1 MRRTFIRSAFA
12 AALLMA
18 AAAGATAQVNQ
29 KNSITRDGA
38 RRAIAAAVDAARVK
52 QAPGGVIAVVD
63 DGGNLVAL
71 ERIDGTFAAGA
82 TISIGKARTAALFK
96 KPTKAFEDTINGG
109 RTAMAALPDSFFTPL
124 QGGVPIVIDGQIVGA
139 IGVSGA
145 ASKEQDEELAIAGA
159 AALARNS
166 DEGAH
171 GPAVS
176 YWKAADVTAAFA
188 KGSVLFDGE
197 DGRNYMVHASHRDAA
212 GMAEVHELD
221 ADIIYVLEGA
231 ATFVTGGTAE
241 NLKPTAANEL
251 RGSGIRGGE
260 TRRITK
266 GDVLI
271 VPKGTPHWFQ
281 QVTSPFNYYV
291 VKVR

>member
-1 MRRTFIRSAFA
+1 MRRTILRSAVA
-12 AALLMA
+12 AALVLA
-18 AAAGATAQVNQ
+18 GAAGAVAQVAQ
-29 KNSITRDGA
+29 KNSITLDGA
-38 RRAIAAAVDAARVK
+38 RKAIAAAVTTARAK

-82 TISIGKARTAALFK
+82 SISIGTARTAALFK

-124 QGGVPIVIDGQIVGA
+124 QGGVPITVDGHIIGA

-145 ASKEQDEELAIAGA
+145 ATKEQDEELAIAGA
-159 AALARNS
+159 AALARN
-166 DEGAH
+166 DEG
-171 GPAVS
+171 GRTPAVS

-197 DGRNYMVHASHRDAA
+197 DGRNYMVHASHRDGA

-221 ADIIYVLEGA
+221 ADIIYVLDGS
-231 ATFVTGGTAE
+231 ATFVTGGAAE
-241 NLKPTAANEL
+241 NLKPTAPNEL

-260 TRRITK
+260 TRRIVK

-271 VPKGTPHWFQ
+271 VPRGTPHWFKDVQ
-281 QVTSPFNYYV
+281 GPLNYYV

>member
-1 MRRTFIRSAFA
+1 MRTFVSSVLA
-12 AALLMA
+12 AALVLI
-18 AAAGATAQVNQ
+18 AAAGAMAQVAQ
-29 KNSITRDGA
+29 KKGITLDGA
-38 RRAIAAAVDAARVK
+38 RRAIAASVAAARAK

-71 ERIDGTFAAGA
+71 ERIDGSFAAGA
-82 TISIGKARTAALFK
+82 SISIGKARTAALFK
-96 KPTKAFEDTINGG
+96 RPTKAFEDTINGG

-124 QGGVPIVIDGQIVGA
+124 QGGVPIVVDGQIVGA

-159 AALARNS
+159 AALARN
-166 DEGAH
+166 DEGGHA
-171 GPAVS
+171 PAVS
-176 YWKAADVTAAFA
+176 YWKSADVAAAFV

-221 ADIIYVLEGA
+221 ADIIYVLQGA

-241 NLKPTAANEL
+241 NLKQTAPNEL
-251 RGSGIRGGE
+251 RGSGILGGE
-260 TRRITK
+260 TRHIAK

-281 QVTSPFNYYV
+281 DVKAPFDYYV

>member
-1 MRRTFIRSAFA
+1 
-12 AALLMA
+12 
-18 AAAGATAQVNQ
+18 
-29 KNSITRDGA
+29 
-38 RRAIAAAVDAARVK
+38 
-52 QAPGGVIAVVD
+52 
-63 DGGNLVAL
+63 VAL

-96 KPTKAFEDTINGG
+96 KSTKAFEDTINGG

-159 AALARNS
+159 AALARGG
-166 DEGAH
+166 DEGART
-171 GPAVS
+171 PAVS
-176 YWKAADVTAAFA
+176 YWKSADVTAAFT
-188 KGSVLFDGE
+188 KGAVLFDGE

-221 ADIIYVLEGA
+221 ADIIYVLDGT

-260 TRRITK
+260 TRRIAK

-281 QVTSPFNYYV
+281 QVSSPFNYYV

>member
-1 MRRTFIRSAFA
+1 MRRTLVRTALA
-12 AALLMA
+12 AALLT
-18 AAAGATAQVNQ
+18 AAAGATAQVVQ
-29 KNSITRDGA
+29 KNSLTRDGA
-38 RRAIAAAVDAARVK
+38 RRAIAAAVETARVK

-109 RTAMAALPDSFFTPL
+109 RTAMAALSDSFFTPL
-124 QGGVPIVIDGQIVGA
+124 QGGVPIVVDGQVVGA

-159 AALARNS
+159 AALAKG

-171 GPAVS
+171 APAVS
-176 YWKAADVTAAFA
+176 YFKSADVAAAFT
-188 KGSVLFDGE
+188 KGAVLFDGE

-221 ADIIYVLEGA
+221 ADIIYVLEGT

-241 NLKPTAANEL
+241 NLKTTAPGEL
-251 RGSGIRGGE
+251 RGTGIRGGE
-260 TRRITK
+260 TRRIVK

-271 VPKGTPHWFQ
+271 VPRGTPHWFKD
-281 QVTSPFNYYV
+281 VTSPFNYYV

>member
-1 MRRTFIRSAFA
+1 MRRTVVRSVFA
-12 AALLMA
+12 AALFTA
-18 AAAGATAQVNQ
+18 AAAAATAQVVQ

-38 RRAIAAAVDAARVK
+38 RRAIAAAVDAARTK
-52 QAPGGVIAVVD
+52 HAPGGVIAIVD

-96 KPTKAFEDTINGG
+96 KPTKAFEDSINGG
-109 RTAMAALPDSFFTPL
+109 RTAMTALPDSFFTPL
-124 QGGVPIVIDGQIVGA
+124 QGGVPIVIDGQIAGA

-159 AALARNS
+159 AALAHTG
-166 DEGAH
+166 DEGARA
-171 GPAVS
+171 PAVS
-176 YWKAADVTAAFA
+176 YWKSADVAAAFS
-188 KGSVLFDGE
+188 KGAVLFDGE

-221 ADIIYVLEGA
+221 ADIIYVLDGA

-241 NLKPTAANEL
+241 NLKETAPNEL
-251 RGSGIRGGE
+251 RGSGIRNGE
-260 TRRITK
+260 TRRIAT

>member
-1 MRRTFIRSAFA
+1 MRRTSFRSALA

-18 AAAGATAQVNQ
+18 VAAGATAQTVQ

-109 RTAMAALPDSFFTPL
+109 RTAMAALPDSLFTPL
-124 QGGVPIVIDGQIVGA
+124 QGGVPIVIDGQVVGA

-159 AALARNS
+159 GALAKG
-166 DEGAH
+166 DEDARA
-171 GPAVS
+171 PAVS
-176 YWKAADVTAAFA
+176 YFKSADVTAAFA
-188 KGSVLFDGE
+188 KGAVLFDGE

-221 ADIIYVLEGA
+221 ADIIYVLEGS

-241 NLKPTAANEL
+241 NLKPAAPNEL
-251 RGSGIRGGE
+251 RGSAIRGGE
-260 TRRITK
+260 TRRIVK

>member
-1 MRRTFIRSAFA
+1 MRRTSVRPALA

-18 AAAGATAQVNQ
+18 AAAGATAQTVQ

-38 RRAIAAAVDAARVK
+38 RRAISAAVDAARVK

-159 AALARNS
+159 SALAKG
-166 DEGAH
+166 DEGART
-171 GPAVS
+171 PAVLYFKS
-176 YWKAADVTAAFA
+176 ADVTAAFA
-188 KGSVLFDGE
+188 KGAVLFDGE

-221 ADIIYVLEGA
+221 ADVIYVLEGS
-231 ATFVTGGTAE
+231 ATFVTGGTAD
-241 NLKPTAANEL
+241 NLKETAPNEL

-260 TRRITK
+260 TRRIAK

>member
-1 MRRTFIRSAFA
+1 MRRTFARPALVATLILTA
-12 AALLMA
+12 AT
-18 AAAGATAQVNQ
+18 GATAQTVQ

-38 RRAIAAAVDAARVK
+38 VRAIAAAVDAARAK

-82 TISIGKARTAALFK
+82 TISIGKARTAALFR

-159 AALARNS
+159 AALARGG
-166 DEGAH
+166 DEG
-171 GPAVS
+171 
-176 YWKAADVTAAFA
+176 
-188 KGSVLFDGE
+188 
-197 DGRNYMVHASHRDAA
+197 
-212 GMAEVHELD
+212 
-221 ADIIYVLEGA
+221 
-231 ATFVTGGTAE
+231 
-241 NLKPTAANEL
+241 
-251 RGSGIRGGE
+251 
-260 TRRITK
+260 
-266 GDVLI
+266 
-271 VPKGTPHWFQ
+271 
-281 QVTSPFNYYV
+281 
-291 VKVR
+291 

>member
-1 MRRTFIRSAFA
+1 MHRTFVRSALA
-12 AALLMA
+12 AAVFVA
-18 AAAGATAQVNQ
+18 AAAGARAQVVQ
-29 KNSITRDGA
+29 KSSITRDGA
-38 RRAIAAAVDAARVK
+38 RRAIAAAAEAARAK

-71 ERIDGTFAAGA
+71 ERLDGTFAAGA

-124 QGGVPIVIDGQIVGA
+124 QGGVPIVVDGQIVGA

-145 ASKEQDEELAIAGA
+145 ASKEQDEELAVAGA
-159 AALARNS
+159 TALARN
-166 DEGAH
+166 DAGRA
-171 GPAVS
+171 PAVS
-176 YWKAADVTAAFA
+176 YWKSADVAAAFA
-188 KGSVLFDGE
+188 RGAVLFDGE

-212 GMAEVHELD
+212 GMVEVHELD
-221 ADIIYVLEGA
+221 ADIIYVLDGA
-231 ATFVTGGTAE
+231 ATLVTGGVAE
-241 NLKPTAANEL
+241 DLTPTAPNEL
-251 RGSGIRGGE
+251 RGARIRGGE
-260 TRRITK
+260 TRRLVK

-271 VPKGTPHWFQ
+271 VPRGTPHWFQ
-281 QVTSPFNYYV
+281 QVTAPFNYYV